1 MTHQVKYLTQQGAGP
16 GCCSLLVFKG
26 RIGSLYTEGHRLWL
40 STMRLQSGH
49 QVHYVVW
56 AACPSQGV
64 DGA

>member
-1 MTHQVKYLTQQGAGP
+1 MIRILSGSSTDISANWIGQG
-16 GCCSLLVFKG
+16 
-26 RIGSLYTEGHRLWL
+26 EGL